1 MAEFTE
7 EFYYEYPDGYE
18 PARFKE
24 PEVRS
29 LEELRQDLT
38 SDPADWQDDLL
49 ATLTEMYLPAE
60 DLYDEEE
67 MLRKL
72 RFRIEDPDDDSP
84 FTKEEL
90 ELELEML
97 TKTFEAGHA
106 IAQEQ
111 MREALDEEMRLH
123 ALAVYGVL
131 ESSADYEPQEEK
143 DLLEGYEPAPEDPTV
158 SQATRD
164 LAESLRK
171 LSYQID
177 RLEEDEDLLKMRGL
191 YPIREGIPEEIDGFA
206 LTPEDQ
212 ELIRRDIA
220 HKEDLNRRFRLRTEL
235 EDEFISISENLLQDE
250 NLWLAADAG
259 PTLEDWDAVDEA
271 RQERLNDRAMR
282 GLAA

>member
-1 MAEFTE
+1 
-7 EFYYEYPDGYE
+7 
-18 PARFKE
+18 
-24 PEVRS
+24 
-29 LEELRQDLT
+29 
-38 SDPADWQDDLL
+38 
-49 ATLTEMYLPAE
+49 
-60 DLYDEEE
+60 
-67 MLRKL
+67 
-72 RFRIEDPDDDSP
+72 
-84 FTKEEL
+84 
-90 ELELEML
+90 
-97 TKTFEAGHA
+97 
-106 IAQEQ
+106 
-111 MREALDEEMRLH
+111 MREALDEEMRRH
-123 ALAVYGVL
+123 ALAVYGVR
-131 ESSADYEPQEEK
+131 ESSADFEPQEEE

-177 RLEEDEDLLKMRGL
+177 RLEEDEDLLAMRGL
-191 YPIREGIPEEIDGFA
+191 YPIRDGIPAEIDGA
-206 LTPEDQ
+206 PLTPEDQ